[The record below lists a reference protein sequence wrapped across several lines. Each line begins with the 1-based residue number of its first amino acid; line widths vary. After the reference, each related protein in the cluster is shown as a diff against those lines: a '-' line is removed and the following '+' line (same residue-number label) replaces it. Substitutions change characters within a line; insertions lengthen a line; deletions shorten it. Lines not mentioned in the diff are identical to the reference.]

1 MAIDSYGAAVLWV
14 LGSMGLSVLGLICAR
29 RLMDVQTL
37 RQCHDVGGYLLSVVG
52 TLYAVLLG
60 LVVVYAMQNF
70 QSAQSICQQ
79 EANALADVYLLA
91 DRLPKVKQL
100 EVKQLCTN
108 YVNEV
113 IDKEW
118 SLMDDGKMSPVAHN
132 YAIKLMK
139 ALNSYEAKTN
149 SESDMYQAVLEK
161 ACLVWDNRRARS
173 NAAVFGIPFEEWL
186 VLLTGGAVTIIFTY
200 FFGLDNVR
208 LQSAMTAMITLLI
221 SLNLLL
227 VLWFGY
233 PFSGDRKVHPDAFK
247 VDQHM
252 FLLDLASYQNANSIN

>member
-14 LGSMGLSVLGLICAR
+14 LGSMCLSVLGLVYGR
-29 RLMDVQTL
+29 RLINVETL

-60 LVVVYAMQNF
+60 LVVVYAMQSF
-70 QSAQSICQQ
+70 QSAENICQQ

-91 DRLPKVKQL
+91 DHLPKVKQI
-100 EVKQLCTN
+100 EVKQLCSN

-113 IDKEW
+113 VDKEW
-118 SLMDDGKMSPVAHN
+118 NLMDDAKMSPIAHN

-139 ALNSYEAKTN
+139 ALNNYEPKTSN
-149 SESDMYQAVLEK
+149 ESIMYRTVLDK
-161 ACLVWDNRRARS
+161 ACQVWDNRRARS
-173 NAAVFGIPFEEWL
+173 NIASFGIPFEEWL
-186 VLLTGGAVTIIFTY
+186 VLLTGAAVTIVFTY
-200 FFGLDNVR
+200 FFGLDNLRV
-208 LQSAMTAMITLLI
+208 QAAMTAMIALLI
-221 SLNLLL
+221 SLNLLM

-247 VDQHM
+247 VDQQV
-252 FLLDLASYQNANSIN
+252 FLLDLASYQKDNSIN

>member
-14 LGSMGLSVLGLICAR
+14 LGSMCLSVLGLVYGR
-29 RLMDVQTL
+29 RFIDVQTL
-37 RQCHDVGGYLLSVVG
+37 QQCHDVGGYLLSVVG

-70 QSAQSICQQ
+70 QSAQSTCQQ

-91 DRLPKVKQL
+91 DHLPKVKQM
-100 EVKQLCTN
+100 EVKQLCMN

-113 IDKEW
+113 VNKEW
-118 SLMDDGKMSPVAHN
+118 DLMDDGKMSPVANN

-139 ALNSYEAKTN
+139 ALNSFEPKTN
-149 SESDMYQAVLEK
+149 NESDMYQAVLDK
-161 ACLVWDNRRARS
+161 SCQIWDSRRARS
-173 NAAVFGIPFEEWL
+173 NAASFGVPFEEWL
-186 VLLTGGAVTIIFTY
+186 VLLTGGVVTIVFTY
-200 FFGLDNVR
+200 FFGLNSLR

-247 VDQHM
+247 VDQQV
-252 FLLDLASYQNANSIN
+252 FLLDLASYQKANSIN